1 MGAVRFTSFHM
12 FFTDQ
17 PSVRCDTSVN
27 PEHFIGQKH
36 AERENIAT
44 FSNYI
49 EIISPYKI
57 YRDYLAILFSDTDF
71 KE

>member
-1 MGAVRFTSFHM
+1 MGAVPVTSFHM
-12 FFTDQ
+12 YFTDQ
-17 PSVRCDTSVN
+17 PSVLRDTSVN
-27 PEHFIGQKH
+27 PEYFIGQNH

-49 EIISPYKI
+49 EIISHLL
-57 YRDYLAILFSDTDF
+57 RLTDYLAILFSDPDF